1 MLENALG
8 TYPSAGLGILAPIRL
23 WRVLYALQPC
33 SQLFELQGVSFAL
46 QPRLWLSALQKD
58 LPVWSFP
65 CCGQELP
72 YPGWKSGAPW
82 RNFTQF
88 SSPVWLLPSSLG
100 EGLGPNGGGKCN
112 SLCSW
117 SLGDPNQL
125 SQPTR
130 GHWKLAK
137 DLAGSLVPTY
147 GILLLLSHQQKWS
160 QRRSPLS
167 QEGHSGFQ
175 YLGFFALRLVSKPRF
190 CSLCSLMCYLGVGGD
205 ECLRLFYIL
214 TRKRVQS
221 VISNCYERNRISY
234 ERLGDH

>member
-33 SQLFELQGVSFAL
+33 FQLFELQGVSFSL
-46 QPRLWLSALQKD
+46 QSRLWLSELQKD

-72 YPGWKSGAPW
+72 YPGWKSGAPR

-117 SLGDPNQL
+117 SRGDPNQL
-125 SQPTR
+125 SQPTY

-137 DLAGSLVPTY
+137 DLASSPCPHLWRTPPPPSTPAEVKPVQVSTIPGRTFWISVFRFLCAQIGFKTM
-147 GILLLLSHQQKWS
+147 IL
-160 QRRSPLS
+160 
-167 QEGHSGFQ
+167 
-175 YLGFFALRLVSKPRF
+175 
-190 CSLCSLMCYLGVGGD
+190 
-205 ECLRLFYIL
+205 
-214 TRKRVQS
+214 
-221 VISNCYERNRISY
+221 
-234 ERLGDH
+234 